1 MTMFQ
6 CATEALVLCI
16 IWCMPFLMLAQEHK
30 ASSKTEHLLD
40 GQFKLVLKTDS
51 IPTNIKQAFS
61 KITGEAPFAMANPG
75 MKFQV
80 TDVVY
85 DRSLPRRRLVFAG
98 VQGETW
104 FVHYERGGLAHSYFV
119 VAFNV
124 KAQDDVNFAW
134 GCGIAGAANSI
145 EQLRRMVAT
154 CRLSGADSYW

>member
-1 MTMFQ
+1 MTSMYR
-6 CATEALVLCI
+6 CAIKSL
-16 IWCMPFLMLAQEHK
+16 IWCMPFLVLAQEHPV
-30 ASSKTEHLLD
+30 SSSETEHLLD
-40 GQFKLVLKTDS
+40 GQFKLESKTDG
-51 IPTNIKQAFS
+51 IPTNLKQAFS
-61 KITGEAPFAMANPG
+61 KITREAPFAMANPG
-75 MKFQV
+75 KKFQA

-124 KAQDDVNFAW
+124 KAQGDVNFAW
-134 GCGIAGAANSI
+134 GCGIADAASSI